1 MKHRHM
7 LKYSISILFMLICF
21 VSFSQNDN
29 SKQQDTLI
37 KNKYGLR
44 VGIDIFKPVN
54 TFINEDSKGFELVGD
69 YRVSKKFY
77 VAAELGFQENT
88 TEEDYINFTTNGSF
102 IKAGADY
109 NAYVNWLDMENAIYV
124 GFRYGFSTFSQT
136 LNSYTINNDPFLDDI
151 SMAVNGQ
158 KFDNLNA
165 HWAEFV
171 LGIKAEILNNLFLGF
186 SISGK
191 KMINTK
197 EPDNFK
203 NLYVP
208 GFNRVFLNNSGF
220 GFNYTISYLIPFY
233 KRNK

>member
-21 VSFSQNDN
+21 VSFSQTDN

-54 TFINEDSKGFELVGD
+54 TFINEDNKGFELVGD

-233 KRNK
+233 KRDK

>member
-1 MKHRHM
+1 M
-7 LKYSISILFMLICF
+7 LKYSISILFMFICF
-21 VSFSQNDN
+21 VSFSQTDN

-54 TFINEDSKGFELVGD
+54 TFINEDNKGFELVGD

-233 KRNK
+233 KRDK